1 MHLLGFS
8 EGLAVDAMADDVVG
22 REALS
27 LVQFGR
33 LQHSQ
38 ANIVLDANQGLA
50 DEAQPYR
57 AGVVIHLLDVVG
69 ASEEGG

>member
-1 MHLLGFS
+1 MHLLGFG

-38 ANIVLDANQGLA
+38 ANID
-50 DEAQPYR
+50 DHIRR
-57 AGVVIHLLDVVG
+57 AFDGYLQTRRW
-69 ASEEGG
+69 